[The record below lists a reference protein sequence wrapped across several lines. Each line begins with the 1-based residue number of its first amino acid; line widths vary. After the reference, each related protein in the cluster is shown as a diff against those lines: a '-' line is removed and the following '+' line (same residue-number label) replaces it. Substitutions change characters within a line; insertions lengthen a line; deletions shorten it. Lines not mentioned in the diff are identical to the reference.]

1 MGTGSLKMTHDP
13 NRSHLIRWIDPG
25 TAALRDGEDLTC
37 VRDGP
42 VVHVVLNRPAKHN
55 AINAA
60 MWERIG
66 PLTAE
71 LDADPSVRLVVFRGA
86 GDAAFSAGADI
97 SEFREIYADPERTR
111 RQNAVIRGAQL
122 AVEGMAKPTLAV
134 IQGACVGGGC
144 GLALAC
150 DLRFAATRARFGIT
164 PSKLGLVYSLPDS
177 RRLVA
182 LVGPSR
188 AKDMLF
194 SGRLLDAD
202 EALAIGLVDR
212 VWDEG
217 TLETSGADYARA
229 LLANSSGSIAAAKEM
244 INSLSGVLPQSDERL
259 EARFAASFSS
269 ADFAEGNAAFTH
281 KRTPKFN

>member
-1 MGTGSLKMTHDP
+1 MGIGSLQMKHDP
-13 NRSHLIRWIDPG
+13 NRFSLVRWIDPG
-25 TAALRDGEDLTC
+25 TTALPDGEDLSC
-37 VRDGP
+37 VLDGP

-66 PLTAE
+66 SLTAE

-97 SEFREIYADPERTR
+97 SEFREIYADPERAR
-111 RQNAVIRGAQL
+111 RQNAVIRDAQL

-150 DLRFAATRARFGIT
+150 DLRLAGARARFGIT
-164 PSKLGLVYSLPDS
+164 PSKLGLVYSLPDT

-194 SGRLLDAD
+194 SGRLLDAP

-212 VWDEG
+212 VLDEG
-217 TLETSGADYARA
+217 TLETSAADYARA
-229 LLANSSGSIAAAKEM
+229 LLANSSESIAAAKAM
-244 INSLSGVLPQSDERL
+244 INSLSGVSSQPDERL

-269 ADFAEGNAAFTH
+269 ADFAEGYAAFTQ
-281 KRTPKFN
+281 KRAPKFT